1 MNEFWGKMA
10 VCGCVF
16 LSLSRKVLGA
26 STVFWWILLLSLPF
40 CCIPA
45 VFLSSLA
52 TQQCFP
58 QILHK
63 LRDLAQKSEIF
74 HIFGNFCIVDR
85 KEGVTPFHTP
95 SRFLLHQYR
104 KRQYGRDVVQNKGV
118 TLISRLFLP
127 LWSLFESLV
136 LMSVDLYTLLAAIAL
151 LSNT

>member
-1 MNEFWGKMA
+1 MT

-16 LSLSRKVLGA
+16 LSQKESSRGFYSVLVD
-26 STVFWWILLLSLPF
+26 STAFSPFLLYSSS
-40 CCIPA
+40 
-45 VFLSSLA
+45 FLSSLA

-74 HIFGNFCIVDR
+74 HIFGNFRIIDR

-104 KRQYGRDVVQNKGV
+104 KRQYGRDVVKNKGV

-127 LWSLFESLV
+127 LWSLFESLI
-136 LMSVDLYTLLAAIAL
+136 LMSVG
-151 LSNT
+151 

>member
-1 MNEFWGKMA
+1 MNSGEKWL
-10 VCGCVF
+10 CVGVF
-16 LSLSRKVLGA
+16 FSLRRKVLGA

-74 HIFGNFCIVDR
+74 HIFGNFRIVDR